1 MKRCSGKDGPQPGFK
16 QESGVR
22 DQGAGSRKN
31 IKIPIIVR
39 SAGKTN
45 KLKLEKLHKITIYW
59 FPILVY
65 CLLIYIQSSLPPS
78 QRLPDW
84 PFIDKLLHFACY
96 ALLGALF
103 LRAFNTTPIKH
114 NLKLVVILSVLLS
127 SLYGISD
134 EIHQH
139 FVPFRTADVMDA
151 LSDILGSIAGVY
163 LYSKLTGSGF
173 PVQRSR
179 L

>member
-1 MKRCSGKDGPQPGFK
+1 VKRCSEKDGPQPGFR
-16 QESGVR
+16 QGSGVR
-22 DQGAGSRKN
+22 GQVSGIRGQVPGFRDQGPGIRLK
-31 IKIPIIVR
+31 KI
-39 SAGKTN
+39 
-45 KLKLEKLHKITIYW
+45 HKFTVYW

-65 CLLIYIQSSLPPS
+65 CLLIYIQSSHPS
-78 QRLPDW
+78 PQSLPDW

-96 ALLGALF
+96 AFLGALF
-103 LRAFNTTPIKH
+103 VRAFNTTPIKH